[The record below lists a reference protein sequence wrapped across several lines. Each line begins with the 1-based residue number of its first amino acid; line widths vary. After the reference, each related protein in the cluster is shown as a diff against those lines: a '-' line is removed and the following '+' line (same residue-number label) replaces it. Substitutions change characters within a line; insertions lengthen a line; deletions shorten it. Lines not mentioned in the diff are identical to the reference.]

1 MNTGSDNSSVPV
13 NEDFNNDFQF
23 IFRNCDQ
30 NKISP
35 FMKLFWEEQIK
46 YLNSSSQIR
55 YHPMVIKY
63 CLGLHAKSPACYEQ
77 VRLNVKECSG
87 ILVLPS
93 QTTLRDYK
101 NYIRPECGFNPKV
114 IEELA
119 LKTKD
124 FSSVEKFICI
134 CFDEMKIQ
142 DDLVWDKHTGEL
154 IGFVDLGDVNLNYA
168 SLNDVHEIASHV
180 CNFLIKSIAN
190 PLSFSFATFATTGVT
205 SDQLYHFVWR
215 AVAILERTC
224 FLKVVATSCDGGSL
238 NRAFYRIH
246 TPYSL
251 QTSDI

>member
-1 MNTGSDNSSVPV
+1 MKKLQSEIDNSSVPV

-30 NKISP
+30 NRISA

-63 CLGLHAKSPACYEQ
+63 CLGLYAKSPACYEQ
-77 VRLNVKECSG
+77 VRLNEKEGSG

-93 QTTLRDYK
+93 QRTLRDYK
-101 NYIRPECGFNPKV
+101 NYIRPERGFNPKV

-124 FSSVEKFICI
+124 FSSVETFICI

-142 DDLVWDKHTGEL
+142 DDLVWDKLTGEL

-168 SLNDVHEIASHV
+168 SLNDVHEIARRTLSHKKY
-180 CNFLIKSIAN
+180 CQSSIIFFRYSCHYRCHIR
-190 PLSFSFATFATTGVT
+190 PIISSC
-205 SDQLYHFVWR
+205 
-215 AVAILERTC
+215 LESSSYIRKNM
-224 FLKVVATSCDGGSL
+224 F
-238 NRAFYRIH
+238 
-246 TPYSL
+246 P
-251 QTSDI
+251 

>member
-1 MNTGSDNSSVPV
+1 MN
-13 NEDFNNDFQF
+13 E
-23 IFRNCDQ
+23 
-30 NKISP
+30 
-35 FMKLFWEEQIK
+35 
-46 YLNSSSQIR
+46 
-55 YHPMVIKY
+55 
-63 CLGLHAKSPACYEQ
+63 
-77 VRLNVKECSG
+77 KEGSG

-101 NYIRPECGFNPKV
+101 NYIRPERGFNLKV
-114 IEELA
+114 IEKLA

-142 DDLVWDKHTGEL
+142 DDLLVWDRHTGEL

-168 SLNDVHEIASHV
+168 SLNSVQEIASHV
-180 CNFLIKSIAN
+180 CVFLIKSIVN

-205 SDQLYHFVWR
+205 SDQLYHVFWR

-224 FLKVVATSCDGGSL
+224 FLKVVATSFDGASP

-246 TPYSL
+246 APYSL
-251 QTSDI
+251 DGKPVTYKAPNVYSSDSRFL